1 MDLRGYLKVLQRRW
15 LSILVIT
22 LATLAVTAAITFALT
37 PKYTASTRL
46 FFGVQGAQSG
56 SDLAQGSTF
65 AEAQLTSY
73 AQVATSPLVLQP
85 VIDQLGLQQTP
96 AQLASKVSAFA
107 PTDTVIIQ
115 VTVTD
120 SDANRSAQIAN
131 AVGQRLSSVTSDL
144 SPRRQDGSQ
153 SVKATILA
161 PAQVPSDPSSPNI
174 LRNLAAGLILG
185 LLLGVAVAIL
195 RRLLDTKV
203 RNETDL
209 EQVTS
214 VPVLGVVPFDSDAAA
229 HPVVIRDDPL
239 SVRSEAVRR
248 LRTNLQFV
256 EAAEHSRSVVVTSS
270 IPGEGK
276 STAALNLAASLSDA
290 GLNVVLVDADLRRPS
305 IARYVGIEGSVGLT
319 TVLIGEAAL
328 DDVLQPWGDS
338 SLRVLP
344 SGQVPPNPSELLGSG
359 AMADVLDQLTERFDM
374 VILDSPPLLPVT
386 DGAILGRLAGTTLVV
401 VGADRLHRS
410 QLRGAL
416 ESLSTAG
423 VHVSGIVLNKVAA
436 HNFGPYEYGYTYMQR
451 SDQATVAPKPPRRA
465 EGKLP
470 RDTDK
475 EIEPANHG

>member
-15 LSILVIT
+15 ISILVIT
-22 LATLAVTAAITFALT
+22 LATVAVATGATFALT

-46 FFGVQGAQSG
+46 FFGVQGAASG

-65 AEAQLTSY
+65 AENQLSSY

-85 VIDQLGLQQTP
+85 VIDKLGLQSTP
-96 AQLASKVSAFA
+96 DQLATQVSAYA

-115 VTVTD
+115 VTVND
-120 SDANRSAQIAN
+120 PSAQQSANIAN
-131 AVGQRLSSVTSDL
+131 AVGQQLASVASDL

-153 SVKATILA
+153 AVKATILA
-161 PAQVPSDPSSPNI
+161 PAQVPTDPSSPNF
-174 LRNLAAGLILG
+174 LRNIAAGLILG

-195 RRLLDTKV
+195 RRLLDTKI
-203 RNETDL
+203 RNEADL
-209 EQVTS
+209 EQVTD
-214 VPVLGVVPFDSDAAA
+214 VPVLGVVPFDSEAEN

-239 SVRSEAVRR
+239 SVRSEALRR

-276 STAALNLAASLSDA
+276 TTAALNLALSLADA
-290 GLNVVLVDADLRRPS
+290 GLNVALVDADLRRPS
-305 IARYVGIEGSVGLT
+305 LARYAGIEGSVGLT
-319 TVLIGEAAL
+319 TVLIGEADL
-328 DDVLQPWGDS
+328 GDVLQPYGDS

-344 SGQVPPNPSELLGSG
+344 AGQVPPNPSELLGSG
-359 AMADVLDQLTERFDM
+359 AMAELLERLSAQFDM
-374 VILDSPPLLPVT
+374 VVLDSPPLLPVT

-401 VGADRLHRS
+401 VGADRLHRT

-423 VHVSGIVLNKVAA
+423 VHVSGVVLNKVAP

-451 SDQATVAPKPPRRA
+451 SEQTTGATVPARRA
-465 EGKLP
+465 EGRLP
-470 RDTDK
+470 RDADK
-475 EIEPANHG
+475 EVEHARG

>member
-1 MDLRGYLKVLQRRW
+1 
-15 LSILVIT
+15 
-22 LATLAVTAAITFALT
+22 
-37 PKYTASTRL
+37 
-46 FFGVQGAQSG
+46 GAQSG

-65 AEAQLTSY
+65 AENQLSSY

-85 VIDQLGLQQTP
+85 VIAQLGLQTTP
-96 AQLASKVSAFA
+96 VLLAQQVSAFA

-120 SDANRSAQIAN
+120 PSPTQAANIAN
-131 AVGQRLSSVTSDL
+131 AIGTQLASVSSDL

-153 SVKATILA
+153 AVKATILA
-161 PAQVPSDPSSPNI
+161 PAQVPTDAASPNV

-195 RRLLDTKV
+195 RRVLDTKI
-203 RNETDL
+203 RTEADL
-209 EQVTS
+209 EQVTA
-214 VPVLGVVPFDSDAAA
+214 VPILGVVPFDSDAET

-239 SVRSEAVRR
+239 SVRAEAVRR

-290 GLNVVLVDADLRRPS
+290 GLSVVLVDADLRRPS
-305 IARYVGIEGSVGLT
+305 IARYVGIEGAVGLT
-319 TVLIGEAAL
+319 TVLIGEANL

-344 SGQVPPNPSELLGSG
+344 AGQVPPNPSELLGSG
-359 AMADVLDQLTERFDM
+359 AMADVLEQLTARFDM
-374 VILDSPPLLPVT
+374 VLLDSPPLLPVT

-401 VGADRLHRS
+401 VGADRLHRT
-410 QLRGAL
+410 QLRAAL
-416 ESLSTAG
+416 ESLTTAG
-423 VHVSGIVLNKVAA
+423 ARVSGIVLNKVAP
-436 HNFGPYEYGYTYMQR
+436 HNFGPYEYGYTYMER
-451 SDQATVAPKPPRRA
+451 PDQATAAAKPPRRA
-465 EGKLP
+465 EGRPP
-470 RDTDK
+470 RDADK
-475 EIEPANHG
+475 EIEPVRG

>member
-1 MDLRGYLKVLQRRW
+1 MDLRAYLKVLQRRW
-15 LSILVIT
+15 ISILVIT
-22 LATLAVTAAITFALT
+22 LATVAVTTAITLAIT
-37 PKYTASTRL
+37 PKYTSSTRL

-65 AEAQLTSY
+65 AENQLSSY

-85 VIDQLGLQQTP
+85 VIEQLGLQTTP
-96 AQLASKVSAFA
+96 VLLAQQVSAFA

-120 SDANRSAQIAN
+120 TSPERSAQIAN
-131 AVGQRLSSVTSDL
+131 AIGQQLASVSSDL

-153 SVKATILA
+153 AVKATVLA
-161 PAQVPSDPSSPNI
+161 PAQVPTDQASPSV
-174 LRNLAAGLILG
+174 LRNIAAGLILG

-195 RRLLDTKV
+195 RRLLDTKI
-203 RNETDL
+203 RNEADL
-209 EQVTS
+209 ELVTS
-214 VPVLGVVPFDSDAAA
+214 VPVLGVVPFDAGAEA

-276 STAALNLAASLSDA
+276 TTAALNLAVSLSDA
-290 GLNVVLVDADLRRPS
+290 GLSVVLVDADLRRPS
-305 IARYVGIEGSVGLT
+305 VARYLGLEGSVGLT
-319 TVLIGEAAL
+319 TVLIGEADL

-338 SLRVLP
+338 SLRVLA

-359 AMADVLDQLTERFDM
+359 AMADVLEQLTSRFDM
-374 VILDSPPLLPVT
+374 VLLDSPPLLPVT
-386 DGAILGRLAGTTLVV
+386 DGAILGRLAGSTLVI

-416 ESLSTAG
+416 ESLTTAG
-423 VHVSGIVLNKVAA
+423 VPVSGVVLNKVAP

-451 SDQATVAPKPPRRA
+451 SDGDVATAKPPRRA
-465 EGKLP
+465 EGKMP
-470 RDTDK
+470 RDADK
-475 EIEPANHG
+475 EVARVQG

>member
-15 LSILVIT
+15 ISILVIT
-22 LATLAVTAAITFALT
+22 LATLAVTAGITFALT
-37 PKYTASTRL
+37 PQYTASTRL

-73 AQVATSPLVLQP
+73 AQVATSPLVLAP
-85 VIDQLGLQQTP
+85 VIQNLGLQLTP
-96 AQLASKVSAFA
+96 SQLASKVSAFA

-120 SDANRSAQIAN
+120 TDAARSAAIAN
-131 AVGQRLSSVTSDL
+131 AVGQQLASVTSDL

-161 PAQVPSDPSSPNI
+161 PAQVPTDASSPNI

-185 LLLGVAVAIL
+185 LLLGIAVAIA

-203 RNETDL
+203 RNEADL
-209 EQVTS
+209 EQVTT
-214 VPVLGVVPFDSDAAA
+214 VPVLGVVPFDSDAEA

-239 SVRSEAVRR
+239 SVRAEAVRR

-256 EAAEHSRSVVVTSS
+256 EAAEQSRSVVVTSS

-359 AMADVLDQLTERFDM
+359 AMADLLDQLTERFDM

-423 VHVSGIVLNKVAA
+423 VHVSGVVLNKVAA

-470 RDTDK
+470 RDQDQ
-475 EIEPANHG
+475 EIEPARG

>member
-15 LSILVIT
+15 ISILVIT
-22 LATLAVTAAITFALT
+22 LATLAVTAGITFALT

-85 VIDQLGLQQTP
+85 VIEQLGLQLTP
-96 AQLASKVSAFA
+96 AQLATKVSAFA

-120 SDANRSAQIAN
+120 SNAGQSAAIAN
-131 AVGQRLSSVTSDL
+131 AVGQKLASVTSDL

-161 PAQVPSDPSSPNI
+161 PAQVPTDASSPNV

-185 LLLGVAVAIL
+185 LLLGVAVAIA

-203 RNETDL
+203 RNEADL
-209 EQVTS
+209 EQITS
-214 VPVLGVVPFDSDAAA
+214 VPVLGVVPFDSDAEA

-239 SVRSEAVRR
+239 SVRAEAVRR

-256 EAAEHSRSVVVTSS
+256 EAAEQSRSVVVTSS

-290 GLNVVLVDADLRRPS
+290 GLDVVLVDADLRRPS

-319 TVLIGEAAL
+319 TVLIGEASL

-359 AMADVLDQLTERFDM
+359 AMADLLDQLTERFDM

-386 DGAILGRLAGTTLVV
+386 DGAILGRLAGSTLVV

-416 ESLSTAG
+416 ESLTTAG
-423 VHVSGIVLNKVAA
+423 VHVSGVVLNKVAP

-470 RDTDK
+470 RDADK
-475 EIEPANHG
+475 EIEPAHG

>member
-15 LSILVIT
+15 ISILVIM
-22 LATLAVTAAITFALT
+22 LATLAVTAAVTFLLT
-37 PKYTASTRL
+37 PKYTSSTRL
-46 FFGVQGAQSG
+46 FFGVQAAQSG

-65 AEAQLTSY
+65 AENQLTSY

-85 VIDQLGLQQTP
+85 VIDQLGLQTTP
-96 AQLASKVSAFA
+96 DLLAQKVSAFA
-107 PTDTVIIQ
+107 PSDTVIIQ

-120 SDANRSAQIAN
+120 PNAAQSAKIAN
-131 AVGQRLSSVTSDL
+131 AVGQQLASVSSDL

-153 SVKATILA
+153 AVKATILA
-161 PAQVPSDPSSPNI
+161 PAQVPTAPSSPNI

-195 RRLLDTKV
+195 RRVLDTKI
-203 RNETDL
+203 RNEADL
-209 EQVTS
+209 ELVTD
-214 VPVLGVVPFDSDAAA
+214 VPVLGVVPFDSDAEA

-256 EAAEHSRSVVVTSS
+256 EAAEHSRSVVVTSA

-290 GLNVVLVDADLRRPS
+290 GLSVVLVDADLRRPS
-305 IARYVGIEGSVGLT
+305 LARYVGIEGSVGLT
-319 TVLIGEAAL
+319 TVLIGEATL

-359 AMADVLDQLTERFDM
+359 AMADVLEQLTARFDM
-374 VILDSPPLLPVT
+374 VLLDSPPLLPVT
-386 DGAILGRLAGTTLVV
+386 DGAILGRLAGTTLMV

-410 QLRGAL
+410 QLKGAL
-416 ESLSTAG
+416 ESLATAG
-423 VHVSGIVLNKVAA
+423 VNVAGVVLNKVAP
-436 HNFGPYEYGYTYMQR
+436 HNFGPYEYGYTYIQR
-451 SDQATVAPKPPRRA
+451 SEPGATAATPPRRA
-465 EGKLP
+465 EGRVP
-470 RDTDK
+470 REAEK
-475 EIEPANHG
+475 EIEHARG

>member
-15 LSILVIT
+15 ISILVIT
-22 LATLAVTAAITFALT
+22 LATLAVTAGITFALT
-37 PKYTASTRL
+37 PKYLASTRL

-56 SDLAQGSTF
+56 SDLANGSTF
-65 AEAQLTSY
+65 AENQLSSY

-85 VIDQLGLQQTP
+85 VIDQLGLQKSP
-96 AQLASKVSAFA
+96 ADLAAQVSAYA

-115 VTVTD
+115 ITVSD
-120 SDANRSAQIAN
+120 SDAPRAAQIAN
-131 AVGQRLSSVTSDL
+131 AVGTQLSTVAADL

-153 SVKATILA
+153 AVKATVLA
-161 PAQVPSDPSSPNI
+161 PAQVPTQAASPSI

-195 RRLLDTKV
+195 RRVLDTKI
-203 RNETDL
+203 RNENDL
-209 EQVTS
+209 EQVTD
-214 VPVLGVVPFDSDAAA
+214 VPVLGVVPFDSGAEA

-239 SVRSEAVRR
+239 SVRAEAVRR

-305 IARYVGIEGSVGLT
+305 IARYVGIEGAVGLT
-319 TVLIGEAAL
+319 TVLIGEANL

-338 SLRVLP
+338 SFSVLP

-359 AMADVLDQLTERFDM
+359 AMADLLDQLTERFDM
-374 VILDSPPLLPVT
+374 VLLDSPPLLPVT

-401 VGADRLHRS
+401 VGTDRLHRS

-416 ESLSTAG
+416 ESLTTAG
-423 VHVSGIVLNKVAA
+423 VHVSGVVLNKVAP
-436 HNFGPYEYGYTYMQR
+436 HDFGPYEYGYTAMP
-451 SDQATVAPKPPRRA
+451 SSNQATTAPKPPRRVDTA
-465 EGKLP
+465 P
-470 RDTDK
+470 RDA
-475 EIEPANHG
+475 EREVAPVRG

>member
-15 LSILVIT
+15 ISILVIT
-22 LATLAVTAAITFALT
+22 LATLAVTALITFLLP

-46 FFGVQGAQSG
+46 FYGVQAAQSG

-65 AEAQLTSY
+65 AEAQLSSY
-73 AQVATSPLVLQP
+73 SQVATSPLVLQP
-85 VIDQLGLQQTP
+85 VIDQLGLQTTP
-96 AQLASKVSAFA
+96 AALAEQVSAFA

-120 SDANRSAQIAN
+120 KDAQQAAKIAN
-131 AVGQRLSSVTSDL
+131 QVGQQLASVSSDL

-161 PAQVPSDPSSPNI
+161 PAQVPTNPSSPNI

-195 RRLLDTKV
+195 RRLLDTKI
-203 RNETDL
+203 RNEADV

-214 VPVLGVVPFDSDAAA
+214 VPVLGVVPFDSDAEA

-239 SVRSEAVRR
+239 SVRSEALRR

-256 EAAEHSRSVVVTSS
+256 EAAEQSRSVVVTSS

-276 STAALNLAASLSDA
+276 STAALNLAVSLSDA
-290 GLNVVLVDADLRRPS
+290 GLNVVVVDADLRRPS
-305 IARYVGIEGSVGLT
+305 LARYVGIEGSVGLT
-319 TVLIGEAAL
+319 TVLIGEASL

-338 SLRVLP
+338 TLRVLP

-359 AMADVLDQLTERFDM
+359 AMADLLDQLTARFDM
-374 VILDSPPLLPVT
+374 VVLDSPPLLPVT

-401 VGADRLHRS
+401 VGADKLHRT
-410 QLRGAL
+410 QLKGAL
-416 ESLSTAG
+416 ESLTTAG
-423 VHVSGIVLNKVAA
+423 VNVAGVVLNKVAP
-436 HNFGPYEYGYTYMQR
+436 HNFGPYEYGYDYLQR
-451 SDQATVAPKPPRRA
+451 PDAATGAGKPPRRA

-470 RDTDK
+470 RGADK
-475 EIEPANHG
+475 EIEHARG

>member
-15 LSILVIT
+15 ISILVIT
-22 LATLAVTAAITFALT
+22 LATLAVAAGITFALT

-65 AEAQLTSY
+65 AENQLSSY
-73 AQVATSPLVLQP
+73 AQVATTPLVLQP
-85 VIDQLGLQQTP
+85 VIDQLGLQTTP
-96 AQLASKVSAFA
+96 GDLAAKVSAYA
-107 PTDTVIIQ
+107 ATDTVIIQ
-115 VTVTD
+115 ITVTD
-120 SDANRSAQIAN
+120 RDPAQSARIAN
-131 AVGQRLSSVTSDL
+131 AVGEQLSAAAGNL

-153 SVKATILA
+153 AVKATVVA
-161 PAQVPSDPSSPNI
+161 PAQVPTKATSPSV

-185 LLLGVAVAIL
+185 LLLGVAIAIL
-195 RRLLDTKV
+195 RRVLDTKIHS
-203 RNETDL
+203 ESDL
-209 EQVTS
+209 EQLTD
-214 VPVLGVVPFDSDAAA
+214 VPVLGVVPFDAQADA

-239 SVRSEAVRR
+239 SVRAEAVRR

-256 EAAEHSRSVVVTSS
+256 EAAAHSRSVVVTSS

-319 TVLIGEAAL
+319 TVLIGEANL

-359 AMADVLDQLTERFDM
+359 AMADLLDQLTQRFDM
-374 VILDSPPLLPVT
+374 VLLDSPPLLPVT

-416 ESLSTAG
+416 ESLTTAG
-423 VHVSGIVLNKVAA
+423 VHVAGVVLNMVAP
-436 HNFGPYEYGYTYMQR
+436 HNFGPYEYGYSSLQR
-451 SDQATVAPKPPRRA
+451 TSPTTAAQTPLRRA
-465 EGKLP
+465 ENKPLDS
-470 RDTDK
+470 DTET
-475 EIEPANHG
+475 EIRPVHR

>member
-15 LSILVIT
+15 ISILVIT
-22 LATLAVTAAITFALT
+22 LATLAVAAGITFALT
-37 PKYTASTRL
+37 PKYVSTTRL

-65 AEAQLTSY
+65 AEAQLSSY

-85 VIDQLGLQQTP
+85 VIAQLGLPLTPVELAQQ
-96 AQLASKVSAFA
+96 VSAFA

-120 SDANRSAQIAN
+120 TSPVRAQQIAN
-131 AVGQRLSSVTSDL
+131 AIGQQLATAASDL

-153 SVKATILA
+153 AVKATIVA
-161 PAQVPSDPSSPNI
+161 PAQVPTDAASPNV

-185 LLLGVAVAIL
+185 LLLGIAVAIL
-195 RRLLDTKV
+195 RRLLDTKI

-209 EQVTS
+209 EQVTD
-214 VPVLGVVPFDSDAAA
+214 VPVLGVVPFDADAAA

-239 SVRSEAVRR
+239 SVRAEAVRR

-256 EAAEHSRSVVVTSS
+256 EAAQHARSVVVTSS

-305 IARYVGIEGSVGLT
+305 LAGYVGIEGSVGLT
-319 TVLIGEAAL
+319 TVLIGEANL

-374 VILDSPPLLPVT
+374 VVLDSPPLLPVT
-386 DGAILGRLAGTTLVV
+386 DGAILGRMAGTTLVV

-410 QLRGAL
+410 QLSAAL
-416 ESLSTAG
+416 ESLTTAG
-423 VHVSGIVLNKVAA
+423 VSVAGLVLNKVAPQD
-436 HNFGPYEYGYTYMQR
+436 FGPYEYGDAYMKR
-451 SDQATVAPKPPRRA
+451 SDQTVTAPKPPRRA

-470 RDTDK
+470 RSTDK
-475 EIEPANHG
+475 EIEPVRG